1 MRDRLAA
8 ETPEE
13 TVTRLQQMS
22 TYQHERLAVETPEER
37 ERRLQH
43 YSVRYREQS
52 AQPQLPLFQQCSVKA
67 KMHKF
72 HANMATLDTPVCTTC
87 SERFPGLQ
95 LYSNSTECLRCSR
108 DKHIPKVYSSA
119 NNMNP
124 GPIPPQLQVSS
135 TYMILVSV
143 FPKVLIF
150 LLKNAYKLIF

>member
-1 MRDRLAA
+1 MLTVALS
-8 ETPEE
+8 PEFWSWKFWSPGPKFSLKNM
-13 TVTRLQQMS
+13 V
-22 TYQHERLAVETPEER
+22 
-37 ERRLQH
+37 RRLI
-43 YSVRYREQS
+43 

-67 KMHKF
+67 KMHTF

-87 SERFPGLQ
+87 SEKFPGLQ

-119 NNMNP
+119 NNMDP

-143 FPKVLIF
+143 FPRVLMFF
-150 LLKNAYKLIF
+150 LKDAPAYVIAANAACLHLLVPPLSW